1 MINVNVI
8 NHQVKQITEQNTPPN
23 YMTRSSTSTTK
34 MPCKTADSAVHQ
46 EGHILLA
53 IKAFNDGQFK
63 SIQAAAQAYNVP
75 HSTLYNRLHGRTARV
90 DAIPNSKKLT
100 TTEESMLVKW
110 ILSINQQG
118 LLL

>member
-1 MINVNVI
+1 
-8 NHQVKQITEQNTPPN
+8 
-23 YMTRSSTSTTK
+23 
-34 MPCKTADSAVHQ
+34 MPHKTADSAVHQ

-75 HSTLYNRLHGRTARV
+75 HSTLYNCLHRCTAHV

-100 TTEESMLVKW
+100 TTKESMLVKW
-110 ILSINQQG
+110 ILLMNQ
-118 LLL
+118 

>member
-1 MINVNVI
+1 
-8 NHQVKQITEQNTPPN
+8 
-23 YMTRSSTSTTK
+23 